1 MSKREKTVTRSF
13 RISESAFKALEEDA
27 SQRNISVNTLVNQL
41 LLAHTNLG
49 RFLDKFGM
57 IRITRPSLAQ
67 LLNACPDAS
76 VVEVA
81 RSVASDTPKTII
93 LAKYGV
99 ISLRT
104 VLDYMRSMNAY
115 AGWGDYCEVEGQ
127 GKLIVTQT
135 HNLGRKGS
143 LFIGNYLESVFGL
156 ADVHP
161 KMSMSEHTLIFEI

>member
-41 LLAHTNLG
+41 LLAHTNIG
-49 RFLDKFGM
+49 RFLDKFGT
-57 IRITRPSLAQ
+57 IRMTRPSFSK
-67 LLNACPDAS
+67 LLNVCTDTS
-76 VVEVA
+76 IIEVA
-81 RSVASDTPKTII
+81 RSVASDAPKTII

-104 VLDYMRSMNAY
+104 VLDYIRSMNAY
-115 AGWGDYCEVEGQ
+115 AGWGDYGEVESQ
-127 GKLIVTQT
+127 GKLIITQT
-135 HNLGRKGS
+135 HNLGRKGT
-143 LFIGNYLESVFGL
+143 LFISNYLESVFGL

-161 KMSMSEHTLIFEI
+161 KTSLSEHSLIFEI